1 MTVDPMLTRPFRVEK
16 VKKELSDTVTMDLVP
31 EAGGDF
37 RFAPGQF
44 NMLYIFGVGE
54 VPISISGDPNDQS
67 KLTHTTRAVGAV
79 SQAIVGLKP
88 GDTVGVRGPF
98 GATWPVEAA
107 FGSDL
112 IIVAGGVG
120 LAPLRPAI
128 YSALAN
134 RKKFGRV
141 VILYGA
147 RTPTDILFRK
157 EVEQWRGHFD
167 IDVDVTVD
175 SADSDWVG
183 NVGVVTKLIERAHFD
198 PLNTTAFVCG
208 PEVMMKF
215 CIQSFAKRGVETDQI
230 YVSMERN
237 MKCGIGFCGHCQ
249 FGSGFVCKDGPVY
262 RFDRIADIFAIRE
275 L

>member
-16 VKKELSDTVTMDLVP
+16 VKKELADTFTMDLVP

-37 RFAPGQF
+37 RFSPGQF
-44 NMLYIFGVGE
+44 NMLYVFGVGE
-54 VPISISGDPNDQS
+54 VPISISGDPNDAS
-67 KLTHTTRAVGAV
+67 KLIHTTRAVGAV

-88 GDTVGVRGPF
+88 GDAVGVRGPF
-98 GATWPVEAA
+98 GTPWPVEAA
-107 FGSDL
+107 FGNDL
-112 IIVAGGVG
+112 VIVAGGVG
-120 LAPLRPAI
+120 LAPLRPSI

-147 RTPTDILFRK
+147 RTPADILFRK
-157 EVEQWRGHFD
+157 EVEQWRGRF
-167 IDVDVTVD
+167 DVDVEVTVD
-175 SADSDWVG
+175 RADADWAG
-183 NVGVVTKLIERAHFD
+183 NVGVVTRLIDRARFD
-198 PLNTTAFVCG
+198 ARNTTAFVCG

-215 CIQSFAKRGVETDQI
+215 CVQSFAKRGVEADQL

>member
-16 VKKELSDTVTMDLVP
+16 VRKELSDTFTMDLVP

-44 NMLYIFGVGE
+44 NMLYVFGVGE

-79 SQAIVGLKP
+79 SQAITGLKP
-88 GDTVGVRGPF
+88 GDAVGVRGPF
-98 GATWPVEAA
+98 GTPWPVEAA
-107 FGSDL
+107 FGNDL
-112 IIVAGGVG
+112 VIVAGGVG

-147 RTPTDILFRK
+147 RTPIDILFRK
-157 EVEQWRGHFD
+157 EVEQWRGRFD

-175 SADSDWVG
+175 RADSDWAG
-183 NVGVVTKLIERAHFD
+183 NVGVVTKLIERARFD
-198 PLNTTAFVCG
+198 AQNTTAFVCG

>member
-1 MTVDPMLTRPFRVEK
+1 
-16 VKKELSDTVTMDLVP
+16 
-31 EAGGDF
+31 
-37 RFAPGQF
+37 
-44 NMLYIFGVGE
+44 
-54 VPISISGDPNDQS
+54 
-67 KLTHTTRAVGAV
+67 
-79 SQAIVGLKP
+79 
-88 GDTVGVRGPF
+88 VRGPV

>member
-16 VKKELSDTVTMDLVP
+16 VRKELSDTFTMDLVP

-44 NMLYIFGVGE
+44 NMLYVFGVGE
-54 VPISISGDPNDQS
+54 VPISISGDPNEQS

-79 SQAIVGLKP
+79 SQAITGLKP
-88 GDTVGVRGPF
+88 GDAVGVRGPF
-98 GATWPVEAA
+98 GTPWPVEAA
-107 FGSDL
+107 FGNDL
-112 IIVAGGVG
+112 VIVAGGVG

-147 RTPTDILFRK
+147 RTPVDILFRK
-157 EVEQWRGHFD
+157 EVEQWRGRFD

-175 SADSDWVG
+175 RADSDWVG
-183 NVGVVTKLIERAHFD
+183 NVGVVTKLIERARFD
-198 PLNTTAFVCG
+198 AQNTTAFVCG